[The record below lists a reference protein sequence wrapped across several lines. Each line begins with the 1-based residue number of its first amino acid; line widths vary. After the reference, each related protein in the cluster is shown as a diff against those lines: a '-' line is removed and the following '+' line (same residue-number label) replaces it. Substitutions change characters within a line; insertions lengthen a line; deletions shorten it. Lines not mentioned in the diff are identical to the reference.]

1 MNARKVF
8 IIVLLLSY
16 TSTFADTNTTIQNDS
31 TKSSMI
37 NSTESNTT
45 NEISTNIG
53 DTTSFDEEF
62 GDVNKTAV
70 FDPFSGYNKFMTN
83 VNDKFYKNIAEPIAT
98 GYSKILPEKARIS
111 VNNFI
116 HHLRFPIRLA
126 NNLLQFKIK
135 NSAEETGRFVVNTI
149 FGLGGFFDPAKTDLG
164 WEKHDEDLGQTLGF
178 YGLPEGPYIVLPILG
193 SSNLR
198 DTVGLAGD
206 TYISPLNS
214 ADADNIWYKIP
225 QNTTQDILIGSVEVI
240 NKTSLHLG
248 EYDLIKKDAL
258 DLYAFL
264 RDAYTQQRRQKIK
277 E

>member
-1 MNARKVF
+1 MNAIKVF

-16 TSTFADTNTTIQNDS
+16 TNTFADTTIENNTTATSIISPSDTNA
-31 TKSSMI
+31 TNEI
-37 NSTESNTT
+37 NTNISNTT
-45 NEISTNIG
+45 
-53 DTTSFDEEF
+53 SFEEEF
-62 GDVNKTAV
+62 GDANKTAV

-83 VNDKFYKNIAEPIAT
+83 VNDKFYKNIADPIAT
-98 GYSKILPEKARIS
+98 GYAKILPEKARIS
-111 VNNFI
+111 VNNFF
-116 HHLRFPIRLA
+116 HNVRYPIRLA
-126 NNLLQFKIK
+126 NNLLQLKFK
-135 NSAEETGRFVVNTI
+135 NCAEETGRFVVNTI

-198 DTVGLAGD
+198 DTVGLVGD
-206 TYISPLNS
+206 TYISPLYS
-214 ADADNIWYKIP
+214 ADADDICYKIS
-225 QNTTQDILIGSVEVI
+225 QNTTQDILFGSVELI

>member
-1 MNARKVF
+1 MNARKIF
-8 IIVLLLSY
+8 IIAMMLGY
-16 TSTFADTNTTIQNDS
+16 TNTFAETAIEN
-31 TKSSMI
+31 
-37 NSTESNTT
+37 NSTATSIISSSDVNTT
-45 NEISTNIG
+45 NEINTNIG
-53 DTTSFDEEF
+53 NTASFEEEF

-83 VNDKFYKNIAEPIAT
+83 VNDKFYKNIADPIAT
-98 GYSKILPEKARIS
+98 GYAKILPEKARVS
-111 VNNFI
+111 VNNLI

-149 FGLGGFFDPAKTDLG
+149 FGLGGLFDPAKTDLG
-164 WEKHDEDLGQTLGF
+164 WERHDEDLGQTLGF
-178 YGLPEGPYIVLPILG
+178 YGLPDGPYIVLPILG

-198 DTVGLAGD
+198 DTVGLVGD
-206 TYISPLNS
+206 TYISPLYS
-214 ADADNIWYKIP
+214 ADADNICYKIP
-225 QNTTQDILIGSVEVI
+225 QNTYQDVLIGSVEVI

-258 DLYAFL
+258 DLYSFL

>member
-1 MNARKVF
+1 MNARKIF
-8 IIVLLLSY
+8 IIAIILSY
-16 TSTFADTNTTIQNDS
+16 TNTFADTAIEN
-31 TKSSMI
+31 
-37 NSTESNTT
+37 NSTATSAISSSDVNLT
-45 NEISTNIG
+45 NENNTSITN
-53 DTTSFDEEF
+53 TTSFEEEF
-62 GDVNKTAV
+62 GDTSQTAV

-83 VNDKFYKNIAEPIAT
+83 VNDKFYKNIADPIAT
-98 GYSKILPEKARIS
+98 GYANILPEKARIS
-111 VNNFI
+111 VNNLF

-149 FGLGGFFDPAKTDLG
+149 FGLGGLFDPAKTDLG
-164 WEKHDEDLGQTLGF
+164 WERHDEDLGQTLGF
-178 YGLPEGPYIVLPILG
+178 YGLPDGPYIVLPILG

-198 DTVGLAGD
+198 DTVGLVGD
-206 TYISPLNS
+206 TYISPLYS
-214 ADADNIWYKIP
+214 ADADNLCYKIP
-225 QNTTQDILIGSVEVI
+225 QNTGQDILIASVELI

>member
-1 MNARKVF
+1 MNARKIF
-8 IIVLLLSY
+8 IIAMMLGY
-16 TSTFADTNTTIQNDS
+16 TNTFADTAIEN
-31 TKSSMI
+31 
-37 NSTESNTT
+37 NSTATSIISSSDVNTT
-45 NEISTNIG
+45 NEINTSIG
-53 DTTSFDEEF
+53 NTASFEEEF

-83 VNDKFYKNIAEPIAT
+83 VNDKFYKNIADPIAT
-98 GYSKILPEKARIS
+98 GYAKILPEKARIS
-111 VNNFI
+111 VNNLI

-149 FGLGGFFDPAKTDLG
+149 FGLGGLFDPAKTDLG
-164 WEKHDEDLGQTLGF
+164 WERHDEDLGQTLGF
-178 YGLPEGPYIVLPILG
+178 YGLPDGPYIVLPILG

-198 DTVGLAGD
+198 DTVGLVGD
-206 TYISPLNS
+206 TYISPLYS
-214 ADADNIWYKIP
+214 ADADNICYKIP
-225 QNTTQDILIGSVEVI
+225 QNTYQDVLIGSVEVI

-258 DLYAFL
+258 DLYSFL

>member
-1 MNARKVF
+1 MNARKIF
-8 IIVLLLSY
+8 IIAMMLGY
-16 TSTFADTNTTIQNDS
+16 TNTFAETAIEN
-31 TKSSMI
+31 
-37 NSTESNTT
+37 NSTATSIISSSDVNTT
-45 NEISTNIG
+45 NEINTNIG
-53 DTTSFDEEF
+53 NTASFEEEF

-83 VNDKFYKNIAEPIAT
+83 VNDKFYKNIADPIAT
-98 GYSKILPEKARIS
+98 GYAKILPEKARIS
-111 VNNFI
+111 VNNLI

-126 NNLLQFKIK
+126 NNLLQLKIK

-149 FGLGGFFDPAKTDLG
+149 FGLGGLFDPAKTDLG
-164 WEKHDEDLGQTLGF
+164 WERHDEDLGQTLGF
-178 YGLPEGPYIVLPILG
+178 YGLPDGPYIVLPILG

-198 DTVGLAGD
+198 DTVGLVGD
-206 TYISPLNS
+206 TYISPLYS
-214 ADADNIWYKIP
+214 ADADNICYKIP
-225 QNTTQDILIGSVEVI
+225 QNTYQDVLIGSVEVI

-258 DLYAFL
+258 DLYSFL

>member
-1 MNARKVF
+1 MNTRKIF
-8 IIVLLLSY
+8 IIALLLSF
-16 TSTFADTNTTIQNDS
+16 TNTFADRTNENNSTATSIISSSDTNTT
-31 TKSSMI
+31 
-37 NSTESNTT
+37 
-45 NEISTNIG
+45 NELSTNIG
-53 DTTSFDEEF
+53 NTASFEEEF
-62 GDVNKTAV
+62 GDVNETAV
-70 FDPFSGYNKFMTN
+70 FDPLSGYNKFMTN
-83 VNDKFYKNIAEPIAT
+83 VNDKFYKNIAEPIAA
-98 GYSKILPEKARIS
+98 GYSEILPEKARIS
-111 VNNFI
+111 VNNLI

-126 NNLLQFKIK
+126 NNLLQFKIE

-149 FGLGGFFDPAKTDLG
+149 FGLGGLFDPAKTDLG
-164 WEKHDEDLGQTLGF
+164 WERHDEDLGQTLGF

-198 DTVGLAGD
+198 DTVGLVGD
-206 TYISPLNS
+206 TYISPLYS
-214 ADADNIWYKIP
+214 ADADDICYKIP

-258 DLYAFL
+258 DLYSFL